1 MDDEIQG
8 QEPQDEIID
17 FGDDDAGDV
26 GGQDGEL
33 EIDFDGGDE
42 SEADAPAATEQEDDP
57 EEEWEAGGQT
67 FKVKKSELRAGYM
80 KDADYRQKTAK
91 VAEQWR
97 AAEQVIQHVQQ
108 EHAQRANRLDVFME
122 SLQREL
128 VGSQPDPRL
137 IDDNPQEFLRQ
148 TAQYNQ
154 RAQLM
159 HQAMA
164 ERQQL
169 AQQQQA
175 LQAQQ
180 HAQYLQAEQER
191 LSSAIPEWRDSKAR
205 QAEQKLIADTLQKAG
220 YRPEEISSVA
230 DHRAVVLARK
240 AALYDQM
247 MAVRQKQSPPPL
259 PKPVKP
265 GASGAIKTDSVAS
278 RARERLSRNP
288 SDMNALA
295 GLLGSSGF

>member
-1 MDDEIQG
+1 MGDELESSG
-8 QEPQDEIID
+8 NEELTID
-17 FGDDDAGDV
+17 FGDADEPEQQPASNQDDGDDY
-26 GGQDGEL
+26 GLNDDEPQAAAKPQD
-33 EIDFDGGDE
+33 
-42 SEADAPAATEQEDDP
+42 DDP

-67 FKVKKSELRAGYM
+67 FKVKKSELKAGYM

-91 VAEQWR
+91 VAEQQR
-97 AAEQVIQHVQQ
+97 AADQAIEQVQR
-108 EHAQRANRLDVFME
+108 EHQQRANSLDVMMQ

-137 IDDNPQEFLRQ
+137 IDDNPHEFLRQ

-154 RAQLM
+154 RAQLL

-164 ERQQL
+164 ERQGL
-169 AQQQQA
+169 AQQQDA
-175 LQAQQ
+175 LQSQR
-180 HAQYLQAEQER
+180 HAQNLQSERER
-191 LSSAIPEWRDSKAR
+191 LSSAIPEWRDSKAQ
-205 QAEQKLIADTLQKAG
+205 QAEQKLIAETLQKAG
-220 YRPEEISSVA
+220 YRPEEIGSIA

-247 MAVRQKQSPPPL
+247 IAVRAKQTPAPL
-259 PKPVKP
+259 PKPIRP
-265 GASGAIKTDSVAS
+265 GASGSTKTDSVAT